1 MSGNNSETFDGDAEV
16 INVDVGGDLIIES
29 GANVNKIV
37 VNQSEDVD
45 CTDSDV
51 SVKEGQDVV
60 VRGDSTADI
69 DSVKGDV
76 NH

>member
-1 MSGNNSETFDGDAEV
+1 MSENNSETFDGNAEV

-45 CTDSDV
+45 CTNSNV

-60 VRGDSTADI
+60 VRDDSKANI

>member
-1 MSGNNSETFDGDAEV
+1 MSENNSETFDGDAEV
-16 INVDVGGDLIIES
+16 INADVSGDLIIES

-45 CTDSDV
+45 CANSDV
-51 SVKEGQDVV
+51 SVKESQDLVA
-60 VRGDSTADI
+60 RDDSTVD
-69 DSVKGDV
+69 VENVQGDV

>member
-1 MSGNNSETFDGDAEV
+1 MSENNSETFDGDAEV

-45 CTDSDV
+45 CTNSNV

-60 VRGDSTADI
+60 VRDDSTADI

-76 NH
+76 NR

>member
-1 MSGNNSETFDGDAEV
+1 MSKNNSETFDGNAEV

-45 CTDSDV
+45 CTNSNV

-60 VRGDSTADI
+60 VRDDSKANI